1 MNNKLIGICGWAGSG
16 KDTAA
21 NFLIKNHGYKRA
33 SFATS
38 LKDAVSSIFHW
49 PRNLLEGDTKESREW
64 REQIDTW
71 WAKRLDIPNL
81 TPRWV
86 LQNFGTEVM
95 RKSFNDDIWI
105 ASLEYEL
112 LGNQSNYIISDV
124 RFPNEVKLIQKLG
137 GKLIHILRGQSPEW
151 YSNWYDDFE
160 DLNRHMS
167 IYYPKVHASEY
178 SWILTKFDRTIR
190 NDGSLEDL
198 ELEMNELAY

>member
-1 MNNKLIGICGWAGSG
+1 MHNKLIGICGWAGSG

-71 WAKRLDIPNL
+71 WAKRLNIPHL

-112 LGNQSNYIISDV
+112 LGNQSNYVISDV

-137 GKLIHILRGQSPEW
+137 GKLIHILRGPSPEW
-151 YSNWYDDFE
+151 YSNWYDDLE
-160 DLNRHMS
+160 DLNRYMS
-167 IYYPKVHASEY
+167 IYYPTVHASEY
-178 SWILTKFDRTIR
+178 SWILTNFDRMIR
-190 NDGSLEDL
+190 NDGSLGDL
-198 ELEMNELAY
+198 ELEINELAY